1 MPESNLSL
9 DDVVRGPEPLS
20 SLQSADLSDMAV
32 LPPEETSEDQVC
44 LAVKEDDIPD
54 NVLKA
59 VIFGFAEEQAS
70 LRSQR
75 IMKGREGKDTSGYS
89 MKRGML
95 LKYMSETLIQKQ
107 ALTGITGDL
116 DFRSPKFRE
125 VFKMFLETISD
136 TFDQV
141 KIPTEFKEMF
151 FHSLGKNLEG
161 WESRAEKVVK
171 QIVPRVVP

>member
-1 MPESNLSL
+1 MPEFDLSL
-9 DDVVRGPEPLS
+9 DSVVRGPEPLS
-20 SLQSADLSDMAV
+20 SLPADMSDMAV
-32 LPPEETSEDQVC
+32 LPAEETSEDQVC
-44 LAVKEDDIPD
+44 LAVKEDDISD

-59 VIFGFAEEQAS
+59 VIWGFAEEQAS
-70 LRSQR
+70 LRTQR
-75 IMKGREGKDTSGYS
+75 IKKDREGKDTSTYS

-95 LKYMSETLIQKQ
+95 LKYMSETVIQKQ

-141 KIPTEFKEMF
+141 KIPAEFKDMF
-151 FHSLGKNLEG
+151 FHALGKNLEG
-161 WESRAEKVVK
+161 WESRAEKAVK
-171 QIVPRVVP
+171 TIANRMVP